1 MGGTTRNDKL
11 TQVGDTAGNA
21 YNQFTSGQTPF
32 EKEFIP
38 QSQEMWNNYSAAATR
53 NTADY
58 GNIMQGY
65 QDYSKNLGGPTKFGY
80 QSVSAE
86 RPAELTK
93 AYGYLDEAMPGYRDF
108 AATGGYSP
116 TDIQEL
122 RARGVSPIRSAYS
135 NTMMEMDRARALGG
149 AGGAPNYIAAAS
161 KAQRELPGQMA
172 DAMTGVNAG
181 LAESIRA
188 GKIQGLAGI
197 SGIGS
202 TMGGMAGQESGRML
216 QAGMANQNADLQAQ
230 QLSEQSLQAM
240 NQNRLAALQGQ
251 TSLYGTSPG
260 MASTF
265 GNQALNA
272 YSTRAGME
280 NSRNNYALGL
290 LNAQT
295 AAYGGQSTATPWWQQ
310 VLGAAGSVLPYLS
323 KPSTTT
329 TPSTPGQTGP
339 TGPQGTPG
347 VSVNSPVTPG
357 NWYSGA
363 PPMTPQTGTQT
374 PETSSNWYVS
384 GQQPGYDPGM
394 YNYGSGGGG
403 NYGGG
408 WDPYLDARGWNTP
421 SAGNPWD
428 TGGFSWPDYSN
439 YGPEFTGAS
448 GGQVNP
454 WEFGQ
459 NVGYGW

>member
-1 MGGTTRNDKL
+1 MGGPQTRNDQL
-11 TQVGDTAGNA
+11 TKVGDTAGNA

-32 EKEFIP
+32 EKEYIP
-38 QSQEMWNNYSAAATR
+38 QSQEMWNNYSSAAKT
-53 NTADY
+53 NMADY
-58 GNIMQGY
+58 GNIMSGY
-65 QDYSKNLGGPTKFGY
+65 EDFSKNLGGPTKFGFER
-80 QSVSAE
+80 VSAE

-108 AATGGYSP
+108 ASTGGYSP

-122 RARGVSPIRSAYS
+122 RARGISPIRSAYS

-149 AGGAPNYIAAAS
+149 AGGSPNYIAAAS

-197 SGIGS
+197 SGIGA

-230 QLSEQSLQAM
+230 QLSEQSLQ
-240 NQNRLAALQGQ
+240 NLRQHTLAGLQGR

-265 GNQALNA
+265 GNQALSA

-295 AAYGGQSTATPWWQQ
+295 AAYGGQSTATPWWKQ
-310 VLGAAGSVLPYLS
+310 VLDGASSVLPYLPTS
-323 KPSTTT
+323 SPT
-329 TPSTPGQTGP
+329 TPGQPGP
-339 TGPQGTPG
+339 QGPQGTPG
-347 VSVNSPVTPG
+347 ANVNSPVTPG
-357 NWYSGA
+357 NWYNNA
-363 PPMTPQTGTQT
+363 PPMPQINSQN
-374 PETSSNWYVS
+374 PSTSSNWYVQ
-384 GQQPGYDPGM
+384 GQQPSFNSYDPGM
-394 YNYGSGGGG
+394 WNGNNGG
-403 NYGGG
+403 NYGSG

-428 TGGFSWPDYSN
+428 TSNFSWSDF
-439 YGPEFTGAS
+439 GPEYTGSS
-448 GGQVNP
+448 GTVNP

-459 NVGYGW
+459 QVGGW